1 MDFLDIYRVH
11 TMHVTQEMRQQACE
25 GLLHFTPK
33 KALARELGVSVGS
46 IRDWAIYIQHGF
58 FDWVDNPWVT
68 RRPELLQSAVDY
80 WFEHYPIGYSDVAK
94 QFGVRPATL
103 FQKIRRTVAKLPEQL
118 RPKRI
123 LFWDVKPETS
133 LGTFRMAIEK
143 LSDIPAD
150 RPLTLAE
157 RKALLKEMQDARG
170 RLICAESILE
180 VAIESCKDELKKKRI
195 AATVR
200 AHEKG
205 LSVAHACRL
214 MGLSRS
220 TFYASQ
226 KTTPAQIKTDE
237 LAEKISEVRSSC
249 FFTIGRRRLTARIR
263 QVRKATRQ
271 QLPDNLLNREF
282 QADRPMHRLVT
293 DVTYVPYFENDE
305 WHWGYLSLVQDLFNR
320 AIVAWVYSKKQDV
333 RLGLATLQFLSGRGL
348 APGAMLHSDRGSIY
362 TAQAFRDAADGMGL
376 TQSFSRTA
384 NCHDNATMECFNGT
398 LKVEALY
405 NPVLTQDRPSFKA
418 QNDLIGRYVEFYNN
432 ERPCS
437 VIDNQTPAAY
447 RMQFYGPFLRT

>member
-1 MDFLDIYRVH
+1 M
-11 TMHVTQEMRQQACE
+11 
-25 GLLHFTPK
+25 
-33 KALARELGVSVGS
+33 
-46 IRDWAIYIQHGF
+46 
-58 FDWVDNPWVT
+58 
-68 RRPELLQSAVDY
+68 
-80 WFEHYPIGYSDVAK
+80 
-94 QFGVRPATL
+94 
-103 FQKIRRTVAKLPEQL
+103 
-118 RPKRI
+118 
-123 LFWDVKPETS
+123 
-133 LGTFRMAIEK
+133 
-143 LSDIPAD
+143 
-150 RPLTLAE
+150 
-157 RKALLKEMQDARG
+157 
-170 RLICAESILE
+170 
-180 VAIESCKDELKKKRI
+180 
-195 AATVR
+195 
-200 AHEKG
+200 
-205 LSVAHACRL
+205 
-214 MGLSRS
+214 
-220 TFYASQ
+220 
-226 KTTPAQIKTDE
+226 
-237 LAEKISEVRSSC
+237 
-249 FFTIGRRRLTARIR
+249 TARIR
-263 QVRKATRQ
+263 QVRKAKPCAGKATRQ

-333 RLGLATLQFLSGRGL
+333 RLGLATLRLLSGRGL
-348 APGAMLHSDRGSIY
+348 APGAMLHSGRGSIY

-398 LKVEALY
+398 FKVEALY